1 MLQDTRALR
10 SLWLINDIRD
20 GIFFASEKGRD
31 LQVFFLALLME
42 VPGLE
47 RFDARTKIGI
57 QVVGFGH
64 WQPDRDFLGARD
76 ESALRV
82 AGTLVNLYSRE
93 ATRSSYSVMP
103 CFSYCSSS
111 DIWKVNHDPPCS
123 LSKPSVHPALSSEF
137 VRCIRM
143 KGGSKQP

>member
-1 MLQDTRALR
+1 MVSSLRQKRAE
-10 SLWLINDIRD
+10 
-20 GIFFASEKGRD
+20 IFKY
-31 LQVFFLALLME
+31 FFLALLME
-42 VPGLE
+42 VTGLE
-47 RFDARTKIGI
+47 RFDAITEIGI
-57 QVVGFGH
+57 VGFG
-64 WQPDRDFLGARD
+64 QPDRDFLGARD
-76 ESALRV
+76 ESASRV

>member
-1 MLQDTRALR
+1 
-10 SLWLINDIRD
+10 
-20 GIFFASEKGRD
+20 
-31 LQVFFLALLME
+31 ME

-47 RFDARTKIGI
+47 RFDARTEIGI
-57 QVVGFGH
+57 QVVGFG
-64 WQPDRDFLGARD
+64 QPDRDFLGARD
-76 ESALRV
+76 ESASRV
-82 AGTLVNLYSRE
+82 ADTLVNLYSRE

-103 CFSYCSSS
+103 CFTYCSSS

-123 LSKPSVHPALSSEF
+123 LSLSSEF

>member
-1 MLQDTRALR
+1 MVSSLRQKRAE
-10 SLWLINDIRD
+10 
-20 GIFFASEKGRD
+20 IFKY
-31 LQVFFLALLME
+31 FFLALLME

-47 RFDARTKIGI
+47 RFDAITEIGI
-57 QVVGFGH
+57 VGFG
-64 WQPDRDFLGARD
+64 QPDRDFLGARD
-76 ESALRV
+76 ESASRV

>member
-1 MLQDTRALR
+1 MVSSLRQKRAE
-10 SLWLINDIRD
+10 
-20 GIFFASEKGRD
+20 IFKY
-31 LQVFFLALLME
+31 FFLALLME

-47 RFDARTKIGI
+47 RFDAITEIGI
-57 QVVGFGH
+57 VGFG
-64 WQPDRDFLGARD
+64 QPDRDFLGARD
-76 ESALRV
+76 ESASRV

-111 DIWKVNHDPPCS
+111 EIWKVNHDPPCS

>member
-1 MLQDTRALR
+1 MVSSLRQKRAE
-10 SLWLINDIRD
+10 
-20 GIFFASEKGRD
+20 IFKY
-31 LQVFFLALLME
+31 FFLALLME

-47 RFDARTKIGI
+47 RFDAMTEIGI
-57 QVVGFGH
+57 VGFG
-64 WQPDRDFLGARD
+64 QPDRDFLGARD
-76 ESALRV
+76 ESASRV

-103 CFSYCSSS
+103 CFTYCSSS

>member
-1 MLQDTRALR
+1 MVSSLRQKRAE
-10 SLWLINDIRD
+10 
-20 GIFFASEKGRD
+20 IFKY
-31 LQVFFLALLME
+31 FFLALLME

-47 RFDARTKIGI
+47 LERFDAITEIGI
-57 QVVGFGH
+57 VGFG
-64 WQPDRDFLGARD
+64 QPDRDFLGARD
-76 ESALRV
+76 ESASRV

-111 DIWKVNHDPPCS
+111 EIWKVNHDPPCS

>member
-1 MLQDTRALR
+1 MVSSLRQKRAE
-10 SLWLINDIRD
+10 
-20 GIFFASEKGRD
+20 IFKY
-31 LQVFFLALLME
+31 FFLALLME

-47 RFDARTKIGI
+47 RFDAITEIGI
-57 QVVGFGH
+57 VGFG
-64 WQPDRDFLGARD
+64 QPDRDFLGARD
-76 ESALRV
+76 ESASRV

-111 DIWKVNHDPPCS
+111 DIWKMNHDPPCS

>member
-47 RFDARTKIGI
+47 RFDARTEIGI
-57 QVVGFGH
+57 VGFG
-64 WQPDRDFLGARD
+64 QPDRDFLGARD
-76 ESALRV
+76 ESASRV

-111 DIWKVNHDPPCS
+111 DIWKMNHDPPCS

-137 VRCIRM
+137 VRRIRM

>member
-47 RFDARTKIGI
+47 RFDARTEIGI
-57 QVVGFGH
+57 QVVGFG
-64 WQPDRDFLGARD
+64 QPDRDFLGARD
-76 ESALRV
+76 VSASRV

-111 DIWKVNHDPPCS
+111 DIWKVNHDPPVFAIQAFGT
-123 LSKPSVHPALSSEF
+123 PSTL
-137 VRCIRM
+137 
-143 KGGSKQP
+143 K